1 MRPPNVDTPS
11 VVVPLARLDRAT
23 LAALA
28 YARSISSDVT
38 ALYVPDD
45 GRESQLMRQRWSGR
59 DDGIPLRTLS
69 SSGSLADRISDY
81 VTRHAPPGSTLPTLV
96 VMPLVI
102 ARPRWLFP
110 LLNWRWLALA
120 RALRRRPWISVLAA
134 PYFV

>member
-1 MRPPNVDTPS
+1 MRVPEVEAPA
-11 VVVPLARLDRAT
+11 VVVPLGRLDRAA

-28 YARSISSDVT
+28 YARSISADVT

-45 GRESQLMRQRWSGR
+45 ARESRLIRQRWGGR
-59 DDGIPLRTLS
+59 DDGISLRALS
-69 SSGSLADRISDY
+69 SSGSLADRIDDY
-81 VTRHAPPGSTLPTLV
+81 IARHAPPGSTRATLV
-96 VMPLVI
+96 VLPLVI

-120 RALRRRPWISVLAA
+120 RGLRRRRSTSVLAA